1 MVKGGHVIFG
11 VVLCLGKYS
20 ITGAIK

>member
-1 MVKGGHVIFG
+1 MVKGGHVMFG

-20 ITGAIK
+20 IIGVIT